1 MNKIKIGFP
10 DGSIQEY
17 DEGISALE
25 IAKSISKKFSEA
37 VLIAEYNGKPIDL
50 DTKLTEDGNI
60 LFHKFDSDK
69 GKSAYW
75 HSTSHLMAQAIE
87 ELFPGVK
94 FGVGPAIESGFYYDV
109 DLDRKLTDDDL
120 KAIEEKMAEIS
131 KRDLK
136 PVREEM
142 PREKAIEFFRTKRKD
157 LYKVEILEDIA
168 KDDKV
173 VSVYHQGNF
182 SDLCKGPHISSTSK
196 IKSVKL
202 LSVSGSYWRGDENRK
217 MLQRVYGISFPTQ
230 KELDEYLKQLEEA
243 KKRDHRK
250 IGKELELFFF
260 NEVSPGAPFWMPN
273 GMVIFKELE
282 KFWRY
287 IHEESGYQEIGTP
300 IVVRESLFR
309 KSGHLEHYR
318 EHMYKVVT
326 GDEDNFYLK
335 PMNCPEATLIYSYKL
350 RSYKDLPIRLS
361 EIGRLHRYE
370 LSGALGGMFRVRQ
383 ITMDDAHIFCREDQ
397 MLEEITGVLKL
408 IKTFYA
414 PFNFKT
420 SYYLSTRP
428 DKAMGEPELWIQAE
442 ASLEQALKKNELEYK
457 VNAKDGAFY
466 GPKIDIH
473 IKDALN
479 RTWQVAT
486 VQLDFQMPE
495 RLDLTYEGSDGKKHR
510 PVMIHRAIFGSFERF
525 LAFLIENY
533 AGNFPLWIAPVQIA
547 VLTITDAQD
556 DYAKSVYNEL
566 KNSGF
571 RVYLDLRNEKI
582 GYKIREAEN
591 KKIPF
596 MVIIGEKEMQMN
608 NISVR
613 LHQKGDIGKFELK
626 QFIEKVN
633 FNVNQKT
640 DSINI

>member
-414 PFNFKT
+414 PFNFKS

-442 ASLEQALKKNELEYK
+442 ASLEQALKKNELKYK

-495 RLDLTYEGSDGKKHR
+495 RLDLTYE
-510 PVMIHRAIFGSFERF
+510 
-525 LAFLIENY
+525 
-533 AGNFPLWIAPVQIA
+533 
-547 VLTITDAQD
+547 
-556 DYAKSVYNEL
+556 
-566 KNSGF
+566 
-571 RVYLDLRNEKI
+571 
-582 GYKIREAEN
+582 
-591 KKIPF
+591 
-596 MVIIGEKEMQMN
+596 
-608 NISVR
+608 
-613 LHQKGDIGKFELK
+613 
-626 QFIEKVN
+626 
-633 FNVNQKT
+633 
-640 DSINI
+640 